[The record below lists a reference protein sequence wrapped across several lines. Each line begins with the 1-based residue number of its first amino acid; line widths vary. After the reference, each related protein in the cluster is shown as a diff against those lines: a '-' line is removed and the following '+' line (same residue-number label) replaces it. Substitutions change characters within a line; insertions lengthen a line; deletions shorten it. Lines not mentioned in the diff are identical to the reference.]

1 MQSSYPKIFT
11 YEPAS
16 LVSDQVRS
24 LCKRGSV
31 VSHHIFVL
39 IVPNSFLVIQSC
51 IDLDLSYIQ
60 KRVER
65 ATVSKMKD
73 AETFYRQGGFSG
85 AYAKVEITGPDGAA
99 TFIPKGTPVIASKN
113 AEEEI
118 GKEFGI
124 TVPDT
129 LHGKT
134 MEDVQT
140 GDTEIRI
147 AYDLPHNLQNQYL
160 KCDAGAFKLESQLG
174 DVTLG
179 CFDAE
184 GQMEFENIGVYNY
197 SYNVLEDNKNDHT
210 LQKFSAEAE
219 SEMLMC
225 GERCPH
231 RTFEKYF
238 NYYEIPDY
246 GDRFITSAFQQTHAK
261 FVRGNAD
268 FSSYKVMN
276 ALKEA
281 VVNGIL
287 YLNVWMHVVNQME
300 KAIDFCFL
308 GDKPNSVH
316 HWDQSVAVF
325 TGSMVKENE
334 TGFLLFDAASTI
346 CKDFMTC
353 NSDNISEFTVLG
365 KLFSKFDQGQSE
377 ILKDRGSCD
386 SAQLIKESIEDLM
399 AVPLIQ
405 ELLHSAYVRSREQDS
420 STEQARG
427 ATLAAAV
434 LPLVHHCNP
443 SDAEKIYS
451 EMKIGSAKPDFV
463 AVKQAL
469 ERNYRCMKISCSDVG
484 GYYNFDAEEYYEN
497 AAPCTFAAANPSPS
511 IPGENNTGKTVAVVL
526 IVIGA
531 IGVISAY
538 FLMARRKKAMS
549 EIELHRDQ
557 NIREAIKE
565 APPSSYFRSKTI
577 I

>member
-1 MQSSYPKIFT
+1 MSRSLQSSYPKIFT

-16 LVSDQVRS
+16 LVAD
-24 LCKRGSV
+24 
-31 VSHHIFVL
+31 
-39 IVPNSFLVIQSC
+39 QSC

-60 KRVER
+60 KRVEH

-73 AETFYRQGGFSG
+73 AEIFYRKGGFSG
-85 AYAKVEITGPDGAA
+85 AYAKVEIIGPDGAA
-99 TFIPKGTPVIASKN
+99 AFIPKGTPVIASKN

-124 TVPDT
+124 NVPDT

-147 AYDLPHNLQNQYL
+147 AYDSPHNLQNQYL
-160 KCDAGAFKLESQLG
+160 KCDAGAFQLESQH

-179 CFDAE
+179 CFDAK
-184 GQMEFENIGVYNY
+184 GQMEFENMGVYNY
-197 SYNVLEDNKNDHT
+197 SYNVLEDNKNYRT
-210 LQKFSAEAE
+210 LQKFSSEAE

-246 GDRFITSAFQQTHAK
+246 GDRFITSAFQQTHARY
-261 FVRGNAD
+261 VRGNAD
-268 FSSYKVMN
+268 FSSYSVN
-276 ALKEA
+276 AVKEA
-281 VVNGIL
+281 VINGIL

-308 GDKPNSVH
+308 GDKPNSVR

-325 TGSMVKENE
+325 AGSMLKGKE

-346 CKDFMTC
+346 CIDFMTC
-353 NSDNISEFTVLG
+353 NAETTSEFTVLS
-365 KLFSKFDQGQSE
+365 KLFNKFDQGQSE
-377 ILKDRGSCD
+377 MLKDRGSCD
-386 SAQLIKESIEDLM
+386 SAQLIKDSIEDLM

-405 ELLHSAYVRSREQDS
+405 GLLRAAYVRSREQDS

-443 SDAEKIYS
+443 SDAEEIYS

-469 ERNYRCMKISCSDVG
+469 ERNYKCMKISCSDVG
-484 GYYNFDAEEYYEN
+484 GYYNFDAEEYYKN

-511 IPGENNTGKTVAVVL
+511 IQGGNNTGKTVAVVL
-526 IVIGA
+526 ILIGA

-538 FLMARRKKAMS
+538 FLFARRKKSMS

-565 APPSSYFRSKTI
+565 APPSSYFKSKTI